1 MDQQSYLQEV
11 ERRLRTVF
19 RASKE
24 GMRVTDTERHR
35 IEGFMQGAV
44 FMGFISTGEMDQLME
59 RIHLEVFGRKI
70 SDRRRERRSGWN
82 TTDVDYSQYDRPT
95 FTR

>member
-1 MDQQSYLQEV
+1 
-11 ERRLRTVF
+11 
-19 RASKE
+19 
-24 GMRVTDTERHR
+24 
-35 IEGFMQGAV
+35 
-44 FMGFISTGEMDQLME
+44 MGFISTAEMDQLME